1 MTNEHTVSVD
11 APRVHPADAVKL
23 MVHHLALA
31 AMYFEA
37 TPAEHAPSL
46 AEMARQL
53 EPDLVLPAAR
63 AFFLTLDAAYAAYD
77 QPEKIDA

>member
-1 MTNEHTVSVD
+1 MSEEHTVSVD
-11 APRVHPADAVKL
+11 APRVHPSDAVRL

-37 TPAEHAPSL
+37 TPSEHAPAL

-53 EPDLVLPAAR
+53 DKDLVLPAAR
-63 AFFLTLDAAYAAYD
+63 AFFETLDAAYDNHD
-77 QPEKIDA
+77 QPAED

>member
-1 MTNEHTVSVD
+1 MRDPDAVGLD

-23 MVHHLALA
+23 MVHHLQLA

-37 TPAEHAPSL
+37 VPDEHAPSL

-53 EPDLVLPAAR
+53 NPDTTLPASREWFRVMAE
-63 AFFLTLDAAYAAYD
+63 AYAAMD
-77 QPEKIDA
+77 H